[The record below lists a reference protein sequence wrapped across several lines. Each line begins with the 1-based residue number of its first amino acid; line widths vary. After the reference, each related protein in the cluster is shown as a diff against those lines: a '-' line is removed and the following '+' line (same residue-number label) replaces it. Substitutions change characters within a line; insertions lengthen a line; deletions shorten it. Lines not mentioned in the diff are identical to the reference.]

1 MLEPTRPPTVESG
14 SMTSSTVAV
23 LRVTRRTRPTR
34 PSLLTTVMSGP
45 TPASEPASM
54 VTVKLCDWRDPTATT
69 RAGTRA
75 DPRSSAAVV
84 SPSYCSR
91 RLRSKPASSTWPLS
105 SALLASRSRTWSAR
119 SPLLRNHV
127 GTAVKGRTAAATP
140 VSAGPKASP
149 TARRAGSSGELPPPD
164 TSSVMSVTLASTRA
178 TSNERGGRLRD
189 SSLSS
194 PVQRRSR
201 PSCPPKAPIRSA
213 SDRRRG
219 PAGAPRTPR
228 RTSRRRRPPMTA
240 GPPRGGRACRSRAAA
255 ARRGRAAS
263 RRHR

>member
-1 MLEPTRPPTVESG
+1 M
-14 SMTSSTVAV
+14 
-23 LRVTRRTRPTR
+23 RVTRSTRPTR

-45 TPASEPASM
+45 TPDSEPASM
-54 VTVKLCDWRDPTATT
+54 VTVKLCDWREPSATT
-69 RAGTRA
+69 RAGTSA

-84 SPSYCSR
+84 RPSYCSR

-105 SALLASRSRTWSAR
+105 SELLASRSRTWSAR

-140 VSAGPKASP
+140 ASAGPNASP
-149 TARRAGSSGELPPPD
+149 TARRAGSTGELLPPE
-164 TSSVMSVTLASTRA
+164 TSRVMSVTLARTSA
-178 TSNERGGRLRD
+178 TSSERGARLRD
-189 SSLSS
+189 SSRSS

-213 SDRRRG
+213 SGPRPG

-228 RTSRRRRPPMTA
+228 RTCRRRRRPRTA
-240 GPPRGGRACRSRAAA
+240 GPLRRGRACRSRAAA
-255 ARRGRAAS
+255 ARRARAAS
-263 RRHR
+263 RLRR